1 MPLSDQNRS
10 HRRRPATRRVVA
22 AAVVLAAAGAA
33 VPLVALAARTPDSA
47 APATAADA
55 AAGSGRYFGT
65 AVPAGK
71 LGDSA
76 YSTILDREFKMITP
90 ENEMKWDA
98 IEPSRGNFTF
108 GSADRIVDHATAHGQ
123 RMRGHTLVW
132 HSQLPAWVK
141 SITDAGT
148 LRSVMKNHITQEM
161 THYKG
166 KIYAWDVVNEAFAD
180 GGGGQ
185 HRSSVFQDVLGN
197 GFIEE
202 AFRTARD
209 ADPAAKLCYN
219 DYNIENWSDAKT
231 QGVYKMVKDF
241 KARGVPIDCVGFQ
254 SHFSA
259 GGPPASF
266 QTTLSNFAALG
277 VDVQITELDIAQA
290 SATAYT
296 NAVQACMNVA
306 RCTGITVWGIRDSD
320 SWRTGENA
328 LLFDASGNK
337 KPAYSAVLT
346 ALGGS
351 SGGGSGSGSG
361 GGTQAVGIT
370 SGTVYTLTNAAAGR
384 VLDEPAGQNDN
395 GTPLQVWDASGAA
408 NQQWK
413 ATQNSDG
420 SYTLTNVAS
429 GRILDEPA
437 GRTAN
442 GTKPT
447 VWDAN
452 GGAHQHWK
460 ASRNSDGSYTLI
472 NVASGRALELPGG
485 KTANGTPVQIW
496 DTNGGGAN
504 QRWTFQAAAAPKS
517 DTTATPTS
525 ATTGAPTSATCA
537 LPSTYRWTSTG
548 ALAQPANGWAS
559 LKDFTTVTYNGKHL
573 VYGSNFSGSSYG
585 SMAFSPFTNWSDMAS
600 ARQTGMSQ
608 KAVAPTLFY
617 FAPKKIW
624 VLASQW
630 SGGWAFNYR
639 TSSDPTDPGSWSAPQ
654 PLFTGSIPSS
664 ESGTGPIDQTLIA
677 DDKNMYLFFAGD
689 NGKIYKASMPIG
701 NFPGSFGSSYTTV
714 MSDTTKNLFEAPQVY
729 KVQGQNQYLM
739 IVEARGASEQRYFR
753 SFTATSLN
761 GPWTAQA
768 ATESNPFAGKAN
780 SGATWTNDI
789 SHGDLARSNPDQTM
803 TIDPCNLQ
811 FLYQGKDP
819 NSNASYDNLPYRPG
833 ILTLKR

>member
-1 MPLSDQNRS
+1 MPDQNPS
-10 HRRRPATRRVVA
+10 HRRRPATRRVLAVA
-22 AAVVLAAAGAA
+22 VALAAAGAA
-33 VPLVALAARTPDSA
+33 VPLVALAALTPDAA

-65 AVPAGK
+65 AVAAGR
-71 LGDSA
+71 LGDATYSA
-76 YSTILDREFKMITP
+76 ILDREFKMITP

-98 IEPSRGNFTF
+98 IEPSRGSFNFAA
-108 GSADRIVDHATAHGQ
+108 ADSIVSHASAHGQ

-132 HSQLPAWVK
+132 HSQLPGWVK
-141 SITDAGT
+141 SISDAST
-148 LRSVMKNHITQEM
+148 LRSVMNNHITTEM

-180 GGGGQ
+180 GGSGQ

-202 AFRTARD
+202 AFRTARN

-219 DYNIENWSDAKT
+219 DYNIENWTDAKT
-231 QGVYKMVKDF
+231 QGVYNMVKDF
-241 KARGVPIDCVGFQ
+241 KSRGVPIDCVGFQ
-254 SHFSA
+254 SHFGA

-266 QTTLSNFAALG
+266 QTTLANFAALG
-277 VDVQITELDIAQA
+277 VDVQLTELDIAQA
-290 SATAYT
+290 SPDAYT
-296 NAVQACMNVA
+296 NAVKACVNVA
-306 RCTGITVWGIRDSD
+306 RCTGITLWGIRDSD
-320 SWRTGENA
+320 SWRTGENP
-328 LLFDASGNK
+328 LLFDNNGNK

-351 SGGGSGSGSG
+351 SGSGGSSSGSS
-361 GGTQAVGIT
+361 GTQAAGIT
-370 SGTVYTLTNAAAGR
+370 SGAVYTLSNAAAGR
-384 VLDEPAGQNDN
+384 VLDEPAGQNGN
-395 GTPLQVWDASGAA
+395 GTPLQVWDASGAS

-413 ATQNSDG
+413 VVRNSDG

-429 GRILDEPA
+429 GRVLDEPVNQ
-437 GRTAN
+437 TAN
-442 GTKPT
+442 GTRLT

-460 ASRNSDGSYTLI
+460 ASQNSDGSYTLT
-472 NVASGRALELPGG
+472 NVAGGRALELPGG
-485 KTANGTPVQIW
+485 RTANGTPAQVW
-496 DTNGGGAN
+496 DSNGGAN
-504 QRWTFQAAAAPKS
+504 QRWNLKP
-517 DTTATPTS
+517 TTAS
-525 ATTGAPTSATCA
+525 ATAATTAATTAPSSTACA

-559 LKDFTTVTYNGKHL
+559 LKDFTNVTYNGKHL
-573 VYGSNFSGSSYG
+573 VYGTNFSGSAYG
-585 SMAFSPFTNWSDMAS
+585 SMAFAPFTNWSDMAS

-624 VLASQW
+624 VLAYQW
-630 SGGWAFNYR
+630 GQWPFSYR
-639 TSSDPTDPGSWSAPQ
+639 TSSDPTDPNGWSAPQ
-654 PLFTGSIPSS
+654 PLFTGSIPSTDS
-664 ESGTGPIDQTLIA
+664 STGPIDQTLIA
-677 DDKNMYLFFAGD
+677 DDQNMYLFFAGD
-689 NGKIYKASMPIG
+689 NGKIYRASMPIG

-714 MSDTTKNLFEAPQVY
+714 MSDTVKNLFEAPEVY

-739 IVEARGASEQRYFR
+739 IVEARGANEQRYFR
-753 SFTATSLN
+753 SFTASSLN
-761 GPWTAQA
+761 GSWTPQA

-789 SHGDLARSNPDQTM
+789 SHGDLVRNNPDQTK

-811 FLYQGKDP
+811 LLYQGKSP
-819 NSNASYDNLPYRPG
+819 NTPPNTSYDNLPYRPG
-833 ILTLKR
+833 ILTLQR

>member
-1 MPLSDQNRS
+1 MI
-10 HRRRPATRRVVA
+10 A
-22 AAVVLAAAGAA
+22 ASVVLAAAGAA
-33 VPLVALAARTPDSA
+33 VPLVALAARSPEAA
-47 APATAADA
+47 APATAAEA

-65 AVPAGK
+65 AVAAGR
-71 LGDSA
+71 LGDST
-76 YSTILDREFKMITP
+76 YSTLLDREFKMITP

-108 GSADRIVDHATAHGQ
+108 GAADRIVDHAAAHGQ
-123 RMRGHTLVW
+123 RLRGHTLVW

-141 SITDAGT
+141 SISDAGT

-180 GGGGQ
+180 GGSGQ

-202 AFRTARD
+202 AFRTART

-219 DYNIENWSDAKT
+219 DYNIENWTDAKT
-231 QGVYKMVKDF
+231 QGVYNMVKDF
-241 KARGVPIDCVGFQ
+241 KSRGVPIDCVGFQ
-254 SHFSA
+254 SHFGAS
-259 GGPPASF
+259 GPPASF

-296 NAVQACMNVA
+296 NAVKACTNVA

-328 LLFDASGNK
+328 LLFDNSGNK
-337 KPAYSAVLT
+337 KPAYDAVRT

-351 SGGGSGSGSG
+351 SGSGSG
-361 GGTQAVGIT
+361 TQAGGIT
-370 SGTVYTLTNAAAGR
+370 SGTVYTLSNAAAGR
-384 VLDEPAGQNDN
+384 VLDVPAGQKAN

-429 GRILDEPA
+429 GRVLDEPLNQK
-437 GRTAN
+437 AN

-447 VWDAN
+447 LWDAN

-460 ASRNSDGSYTLI
+460 ASRNSDGTYTLT
-472 NVASGRALELPGG
+472 NVASGRALDLPGG

-496 DTNGGGAN
+496 DTNGGAN
-504 QRWTFQAAAAPKS
+504 QRWTFQPAAAPTSDTTAAPKS
-517 DTTATPTS
+517 D
-525 ATTGAPTSATCA
+525 TCA
-537 LPSTYRWTSTG
+537 LPSTYKWTSTG
-548 ALAQPANGWAS
+548 PLAEPANGSVA

-573 VYGSNFSGSSYG
+573 VYATTSTGSQWGAMTFR
-585 SMAFSPFTNWSDMAS
+585 PFTNWSDMAT
-600 ARQTGMSQ
+600 ATQTKISGS
-608 KAVAPTLFY
+608 AVAPKLFY

-624 VLASQW
+624 VLVSN
-630 SGGWAFNYR
+630 GWGTSWPFSYR
-639 TSSDPTDPGSWSAPQ
+639 TSSDPTDPNGWSAPKE
-654 PLFTGSIPSS
+654 LFTGSLPAG
-664 ESGTGPIDQTLIA
+664 SGGTPIDPTVIA
-677 DDKNMYLFFAGD
+677 DDKNMYLFFADD
-689 NGKIYKASMPIG
+689 NGKIYKSSMPLG

-714 MSDTTKNLFEAPQVY
+714 MSDTKAKLFEAPEVY

-739 IVEARGASEQRYFR
+739 IVEAMGANGRYFR
-753 SFTATSLN
+753 SFTASSLN
-761 GPWTAQA
+761 GPWAVQA
-768 ATESNPFAGKAN
+768 GSESSPFAGKAN

-789 SHGDLARSNPDQTM
+789 SHGDLVRDNPDQTM

-811 FLYQGKDP
+811 FLYQGRNP
-819 NSNASYDNLPYRPG
+819 ASDGTDYAKLPYRPG
-833 ILTLKR
+833 VLTLKR

>member
-1 MPLSDQNRS
+1 MI
-10 HRRRPATRRVVA
+10 A

-33 VPLVALAARTPDSA
+33 VPLVAKAARTPDA
-47 APATAADA
+47 GTPTVAADA
-55 AAGSGRYFGT
+55 AAAGGRYFGT
-65 AVPAGK
+65 AVAAGR
-71 LGDSA
+71 LGDST
-76 YSTILDREFKMITP
+76 YSTLLDREFKMITP

-108 GSADRIVDHATAHGQ
+108 RAADQIVSHASAHGQ
-123 RMRGHTLVW
+123 RLRGHTLVW

-180 GGGGQ
+180 GGSGR
-185 HRSSVFQDVLGN
+185 HRSSVFQDVLGD

-202 AFRTARD
+202 AFRTARK
-209 ADPAAKLCYN
+209 ADPSAKLCYN

-241 KARGVPIDCVGFQ
+241 KSRGVPIDCVGLQ
-254 SHFSA
+254 SHFGA

-296 NAVQACMNVA
+296 NAVKACTNVA

-328 LLFDASGNK
+328 LLFDAGGNK
-337 KPAYSAVLT
+337 KPAYDAVRT

-351 SGGGSGSGSG
+351 SGSGSG
-361 GGTQAVGIT
+361 GTQAGGIT
-370 SGTVYTLTNAAAGR
+370 SGTVYTLSNAAAGR
-384 VLDEPAGQNDN
+384 VLDAPAGQKAN
-395 GTPLQVWDASGAA
+395 GTPLQVWDASGAS

-413 ATQNSDG
+413 ATKNSDG

-429 GRILDEPA
+429 GRVLDEPLNQK
-437 GRTAN
+437 AN
-442 GTKPT
+442 GTKLT
-447 VWDAN
+447 LWDAN

-460 ASRNSDGSYTLI
+460 ASRNSDGSYTLT
-472 NVASGRALELPGG
+472 NVASGRALEIPGG
-485 KTANGTPVQIW
+485 RTANGTAVQIW
-496 DTNGGGAN
+496 DSKGRAN
-504 QRWTFQAAAAPKS
+504 QRWNFQPATAPKS
-517 DTTATPTS
+517 DTTT
-525 ATTGAPTSATCA
+525 APKSDTCA
-537 LPSTYRWTSTG
+537 LPSTYKWTSTG
-548 ALAQPANGWAS
+548 PLAQPANGSVA

-573 VYGSNFSGSSYG
+573 VYATTSTGSQWGAMTFR
-585 SMAFSPFTNWSDMAS
+585 PFTNWSDMAT
-600 ARQTGMSQ
+600 ATQTKISGS
-608 KAVAPTLFY
+608 AVAPKLFY

-624 VLASQW
+624 VLVSN
-630 SGGWAFNYR
+630 GWGTPWPFSYR
-639 TSSDPTDPGSWSAPQ
+639 TSSDPTDPGGWSAPKE
-654 PLFTGSIPSS
+654 LFTGSLPAG
-664 ESGTGPIDQTLIA
+664 SGGTPIDPTVIA
-677 DDKNMYLFFAGD
+677 DGQNMYLFFADD
-689 NGKIYKASMPIG
+689 NGKIYKSAMRLG

-714 MSDTTKNLFEAPQVY
+714 MSDTKAKLFEAPEVY
-729 KVQGQNQYLM
+729 KVQGKTQYLM
-739 IVEARGASEQRYFR
+739 IVEAMGANGRYFR
-753 SFTATSLN
+753 SFTASSLN
-761 GPWTAQA
+761 GPWTVQA
-768 ATESNPFAGKAN
+768 GSESSPFAGKAN

-789 SHGDLARSNPDQTM
+789 SHGDLVRTNPDQTM

-811 FLYQGKDP
+811 FLYQGRNP
-819 NSNASYDNLPYRPG
+819 ASDGTDYVKLPYRPG
-833 ILTLKR
+833 VLTLKR

>member
-1 MPLSDQNRS
+1 MI
-10 HRRRPATRRVVA
+10 A
-22 AAVVLAAAGAA
+22 AAAVLAAAGAA
-33 VPLVALAARTPDSA
+33 VPLVALAARTPEA
-47 APATAADA
+47 GTPTTVADA

-65 AVPAGK
+65 AVAAGR
-71 LGDSA
+71 LGDST
-76 YSTILDREFKMITP
+76 YSAILDREFDMITP

-98 IEPSRGNFTF
+98 VEPSRGSFNFAA
-108 GSADRIVDHATAHGQ
+108 ADSIVNHASAHGQ
-123 RMRGHTLVW
+123 RLRGHTLVW
-132 HSQLPAWVK
+132 HSQLPGWVK

-148 LRSVMKNHITQEM
+148 LRSVMKNHITTEM
-161 THYKG
+161 AHYKG

-180 GGGGQ
+180 GGSGQ

-202 AFRTARD
+202 AFRTART
-209 ADPAAKLCYN
+209 ADPSAKLCYN

-241 KARGVPIDCVGFQ
+241 KSRGVPIDCVGFQ
-254 SHFSA
+254 SHFGA
-259 GGPPASF
+259 GGPPAGF
-266 QTTLSNFAALG
+266 RTTLSNFAALG

-296 NAVQACMNVA
+296 DAVQDCLEVA

-328 LLFDASGNK
+328 LLFDAGGNK
-337 KPAYSAVLT
+337 KPAYGAVLST
-346 ALGGS
+346 LNSVGS
-351 SGGGSGSGSG
+351 AGSTGSGA
-361 GGTQAVGIT
+361 TQAGEIA

-395 GTPLQVWDASGAA
+395 GTPLQVWDAGGAS

-413 ATQNSDG
+413 AVRNSDG

-429 GRILDEPA
+429 GRVLDEPA

-442 GTKPT
+442 GTRPT

-460 ASRNSDGSYTLI
+460 AQRNSDGTYTLT
-472 NVASGRALELPGG
+472 NVASGRALEIPGG

-496 DTNGGGAN
+496 DTNGGGN
-504 QRWTFQAAAAPKS
+504 QRWTFQPAAAPKS
-517 DTTATPTS
+517 DTIAVSPS
-525 ATTGAPTSATCA
+525 NTCA

-573 VYGSNFSGSSYG
+573 VYGSDFSGSAYG
-585 SMAFSPFTNWSDMAS
+585 SMAFSPVTNWSDMAS
-600 ARQTGMSQ
+600 ARQTGMRQ
-608 KAVAPTLFY
+608 NAVAPTLFY

-639 TSSDPTDPGSWSAPQ
+639 TSSDPTDPNSWSAPQ
-654 PLFTGSIPSS
+654 PLFTGSIPRTESS
-664 ESGTGPIDQTLIA
+664 TGPIDQTLIA

-689 NGKIYKASMPIG
+689 NGKIYKSSMPIG

-739 IVEARGASEQRYFR
+739 IVEARGANEQRYFR

-761 GPWTAQA
+761 GPWTPQA

-789 SHGDLARSNPDQTM
+789 SHGDLVRSNPDQTM
-803 TIDPCNLQ
+803 TVDPCNLQ
-811 FLYQGKDP
+811 LLYQGKSPDTPP
-819 NSNASYDNLPYRPG
+819 NTSYDNLPYRPG
-833 ILTLKR
+833 LLTLKR

>member
-1 MPLSDQNRS
+1 MI
-10 HRRRPATRRVVA
+10 A
-22 AAVVLAAAGAA
+22 ASVVLAAAGAA
-33 VPLVALAARTPDSA
+33 VPLVALAARSPEAA
-47 APATAADA
+47 APATVADA

-65 AVPAGK
+65 AVAAGR
-71 LGDSA
+71 LGDST
-76 YSTILDREFKMITP
+76 YSTLLDREFKMITP

-108 GSADRIVDHATAHGQ
+108 GAADRIVDHASAHGQ
-123 RMRGHTLVW
+123 RLRGHTLVW
-132 HSQLPAWVK
+132 HSQLPGWVK

-148 LRSVMKNHITQEM
+148 LRSVMKNHITQEI

-180 GGGGQ
+180 GGSGQ

-241 KARGVPIDCVGFQ
+241 KSRGVPIDCVGFQ
-254 SHFSA
+254 SHFGAS
-259 GGPPASF
+259 GPPASF

-296 NAVQACMNVA
+296 NAVKACTNVA

-337 KPAYSAVLT
+337 KPAYDAVLT
-346 ALGGS
+346 ALGAS
-351 SGGGSGSGSG
+351 SGSGSSSS
-361 GGTQAVGIT
+361 GGTQAGGIT
-370 SGTVYTLTNAAAGR
+370 SGTVYTLSNAAAGR
-384 VLDEPAGQNDN
+384 VLDVPAGQKAN
-395 GTPLQVWDASGAA
+395 GTPLQVWDASGAS

-429 GRILDEPA
+429 GRVLDEPA

-442 GTKPT
+442 GTKLT

-460 ASRNSDGSYTLI
+460 ASRNSDGTYTLT
-472 NVASGRALELPGG
+472 NVASGRALDLPGG

-496 DTNGGGAN
+496 DTNGGAN
-504 QRWTFQAAAAPKS
+504 QRWNFQPAAAPKS
-517 DTTATPTS
+517 DTTAVPKS
-525 ATTGAPTSATCA
+525 DTCA
-537 LPSTYRWTSTG
+537 LPSTYKWTSTG
-548 ALAQPANGWAS
+548 PLAEPANGSVA

-573 VYGSNFSGSSYG
+573 VYATTSTGSQWGAMTFR
-585 SMAFSPFTNWSDMAS
+585 PFTDWSDMAT
-600 ARQTGMSQ
+600 ATQTKISGS
-608 KAVAPTLFY
+608 AVAPKLFY
-617 FAPKKIW
+617 FAPKNIW
-624 VLASQW
+624 VLVSN
-630 SGGWAFNYR
+630 GWGTSWPFSYR
-639 TSSDPTDPGSWSAPQ
+639 TSSDPTDPNGWSAPKE
-654 PLFTGSIPSS
+654 LFTGSLPV
-664 ESGTGPIDQTLIA
+664 GAPIDPTVIA
-677 DDKNMYLFFAGD
+677 DDQNMYLFFADD
-689 NGKIYKASMPIG
+689 NGKIYKSTMPLG

-714 MSDTTKNLFEAPQVY
+714 MSDTKAKLFEAPEVY

-739 IVEARGASEQRYFR
+739 IVEAMGANGRYFR
-753 SFTATSLN
+753 SFTASSLN
-761 GPWTAQA
+761 GPWAVQA
-768 ATESNPFAGKAN
+768 GSESSPFAGKAN

-789 SHGDLARSNPDQTM
+789 SHGDLVRNNPDQTM
-803 TIDPCNLQ
+803 TVDPCNLQ
-811 FLYQGKDP
+811 FLYQGRNPSSDGIDYAK
-819 NSNASYDNLPYRPG
+819 LPYRPG
-833 ILTLKR
+833 VLTLKR